1 MRRFPLEKVR
11 NIGLAAHIDAGKTT
25 TTERIL
31 YYTGRTHRIGNVD
44 DGNTITDFMEQERER
59 GITIQSAAVSCDWK
73 NHRINI
79 IDTPGHVDF
88 TAEVER
94 ALRVLDGAVII
105 FCAVG
110 GVEPQSETVWRQAE
124 KYNVPRIAYV
134 NKMDRIGANFYNVL
148 DEMKKKLGA
157 NPVAIELPI
166 GAEDSFIG
174 VIHLLDQKA
183 YYYDVDPD
191 GRQFREAAID
201 ELDDELKSLYE
212 EWREKMIE
220 QIVETDEELMDKYLG
235 GEEIT
240 TEELRRALRAATIK
254 RELVPVLC
262 GSSFKNK
269 GVQMLLDAIIEFLPS
284 PLDIPPVRGWNPD
297 TNEELIRETDPEAPL
312 AALAFKI
319 MVDPYVGKLT
329 FVRVYS
335 GVIKSGS
342 YVYNA
347 NKRRK
352 ERVSRILRM
361 FADRREQLEE
371 VSAGDVV
378 ALVGLKDTKTGET
391 LSDENQPVVLE
402 SMDFPEPVISMAIE
416 PKSKSDEEKM
426 SQVLQKLMEEDPT
439 FKVKVD
445 HETGQTIIAGMG
457 ELHLEIM
464 VDRMKREFGLEVNVG
479 KPQVAYRE
487 TITKPVKVEGRYIRQ
502 SGGRGQYG
510 HVWIEMEPLEDKHF
524 EFVDKIVGGVIPKE
538 YIPSVEAGI
547 REAMENGAIFGYPAT
562 GIKVTLFDGSY
573 HEVDSSDMAFRIA
586 ASIAFK
592 EGMKKGG
599 PVLLEPIMK
608 IEIVVPEEFLGDVMG
623 DFNSRRGK
631 VEGLEKRAGAQVIK
645 GYVPLAEMF
654 GYATNLRSLT
664 QGRGT
669 YTMEFSHYDV
679 VPPNVMEKLGIKPK
693 GE

>member
-284 PLDIPPVRGWNPD
+284 PLDIPPVKGWNPD